1 MLPPPPNPEPP
12 LDPEVQGDAK
22 APREPAPP
30 DPRLGTLLSG
40 RYKLLEVISV
50 GGFGTIYLAA
60 DEQLKGR
67 RVVVKILL
75 EKAASDEWFQRK
87 FSQEIE
93 ALSRLNHPGVVQVYD
108 AGALPEGTPFL
119 VMQWIEGVT
128 LRQVIRLGGLEL
140 DRVARIVQL
149 SGQAL
154 AAAHAQGII
163 HRDLKPENIMVRAP
177 GTRDEQIT
185 LIDFGI
191 ASVHDALDR
200 VPEKTKV
207 AGTFTYMAPE
217 QFDGQPVAAS
227 DVYSLGIIAF
237 EMLAGAPPS
246 QGKPMFE
253 LMLMQREGTWPKIAE
268 LRPSVPAHAQEVLLC
283 ALSFDPA
290 KRGPG
295 IREFADTLAGALLG
309 AASEKTAVVEPVPPP
324 PEPPP
329 IIQEK
334 AKQGWYSSRLGRSL
348 LLSGFVAAAA
358 ALGWTLWP
366 LLEPVAAP
374 PAVQAPRTLAYS
386 IQVQRYRGGRPFG
399 EPFRLAREVV
409 FADEDGIVLEIELT
423 GHGYFYAVDETTDGR
438 VKLLFPRR
446 GDTMLG
452 GATVRLP
459 ATGDIW
465 FDPQDH
471 GEERLW
477 LVWSKLPL
485 PDLAALPRRD
495 TRAIHAPVEVKHLLT
510 PNGQISAGAGR
521 TVVSTPGTRLVS
533 MIPLT
538 HR

>member
-1 MLPPPPNPEPP
+1 MLPPPPNSEPP
-12 LDPEVQGDAK
+12 VHAK
-22 APREPAPP
+22 TPREPAPP

-60 DEQLKGR
+60 DLQLKGR
-67 RVVVKILL
+67 HVVVKILL

-108 AGALPEGTPFL
+108 AGTLPEGTPFL

-191 ASVHDALDR
+191 ASVHGTLDR
-200 VPEKTKV
+200 TAEKTKV

-268 LRPSVPAHAQEVLLC
+268 LRPSVPLAAQQVLLR

-290 KRGPG
+290 KRGAD
-295 IREFADTLAGALLG
+295 IREFADTLAGALVG
-309 AASEKTAVVEPVPPP
+309 AASEKTTLVETPPP
-324 PEPPP
+324 PP
-329 IIQEK
+329 IKRDKTKLE
-334 AKQGWYSSRLGRSL
+334 WLSSPLKRGL
-348 LLSGFVAAAA
+348 LLSGVAMA
-358 ALGWTLWP
+358 ALALAWAFWP
-366 LLEPVAAP
+366 LMEPVAAP
-374 PAVQAPRTLAYS
+374 AAVHAPRALAYS
-386 IQVQRYRGGRPFG
+386 IQVQRYRSGQPFG

-409 FADEDGIVLEIELT
+409 FADEDGIVLDIELT
-423 GHGYFYAVDETTDGR
+423 GHGYFYAVNETTDGR
-438 VKLLFPRR
+438 MKLLYPQQ
-446 GDTMLG
+446 GATMLG
-452 GATVRLP
+452 ATTVRLP

-465 FDPQDH
+465 FDPREH

-477 LVWSKLPL
+477 MVWSKLPL

-495 TRAIHAPVEVKHLLT
+495 ARAVEPPAEVKHLLK
-510 PNGQISAGAGR
+510 PNGQTSAGTGR
-521 TVVSTPGTRLVS
+521 TVVTTPGTRLVS